1 MKVYREETPR
11 KGKTPG
17 GVESQVRLQRTK
29 FQALTILQRSQAV
42 TKILFAVTRRNLSAR
57 TNRSR
62 LQYGGSQAEV

>member
-29 FQALTILQRSQAV
+29 FQARSFCVRSQAV
-42 TKILFAVTRRNLSAR
+42 TKNKFAVMP
-57 TNRSR
+57 
-62 LQYGGSQAEV
+62 